1 MREEQYQKAQ
11 QTAQEAVAAKEAAE
25 RDSKSFATQN
35 DEGVRALRGRNDELN
50 RNLDM
55 LYKAN
60 EEIEQL
66 KVPLQPGAE

>member
-25 RDSKSFATQN
+25 RDVKSFATQN

-66 KVPLQPGAE
+66 KVPLQPGTE